1 MIIEKVIHGKYF
13 FYEDTISGKV
23 LKAVYKDYGTMFST
37 LVVYEIS
44 EKKKWNI
51 FGFKFGP
58 LVEYDI
64 KLFNSRDI
72 DLGPVI
78 NKRKNYDIDYTLNL
92 IENCLKDWRKKTL
105 QILEYDKVVHSEFL
119 GNKKLTRDR
128 KIDNIIK

>member
-51 FGFKFGP
+51 FGFKFGFVNKFQLKSICEKFSISRSYL
-58 LVEYDI
+58 LVERGTDTC
-64 KLFNSRDI
+64 FF
-72 DLGPVI
+72 V
-78 NKRKNYDIDYTLNL
+78 
-92 IENCLKDWRKKTL
+92 L
-105 QILEYDKVVHSEFL
+105 QLRSPESTY
-119 GNKKLTRDR
+119 
-128 KIDNIIK
+128 